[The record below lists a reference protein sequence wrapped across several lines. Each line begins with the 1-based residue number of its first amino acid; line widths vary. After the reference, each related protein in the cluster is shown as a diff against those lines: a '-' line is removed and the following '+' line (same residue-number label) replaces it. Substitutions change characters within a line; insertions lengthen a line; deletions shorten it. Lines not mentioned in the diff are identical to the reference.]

1 MLKSIDKV
9 NHIFTVI
16 LNLVYI
22 NFLWAAFTLLGLV
35 IFGIGPSTYALACIC
50 RQWVRGK
57 SIPVFAS
64 FLKYY
69 KESFRESVLVSWI
82 YTAAGFVI
90 IVDLLSVANWYLKAA
105 LLFIGFIYVLSLIF
119 IFPTMAHYEWKGIFF
134 KIKMSIL
141 FGLSCLQ
148 YSLAFMAAAGIIYW
162 AAMSFFP
169 GILTFIGIS
178 LFFYLSA
185 WTANQVFTRM
195 ELANSAE
202 VDDKNKYQI
211 IKGNRDEEA
220 HGI

>member
-9 NHIFTVI
+9 NYVFTII
-16 LNLVYI
+16 LNLVYV

-35 IFGIGPSTYALACIC
+35 VFGIGPSTYALASIC

-64 FLKYY
+64 YWKYY
-69 KESFRESVLVSWI
+69 KESFREAVLVSWI
-82 YTAAGFVI
+82 FSAAGFVI
-90 IVDLLSVANWYLKAA
+90 IVDLLTVSNWYLKAA
-105 LLFIGFIYVLSLIF
+105 LLFIGFIYILSLVF
-119 IFPTMAHYEWKGIFF
+119 IFPVMAHYEWKGIFF
-134 KIKMSIL
+134 KMKMSLL

-148 YSLAFMAAAGIIYW
+148 YSLVLMAAAGVFYW
-162 AAMSFFP
+162 AAASFFP
-169 GILTFIGIS
+169 GILTFLGAS

-195 ELANSAE
+195 ELANAE
-202 VDDKNKYQI
+202 EVNDTNKYQI
-211 IKGNRDEEA
+211 VKGNKDEEA